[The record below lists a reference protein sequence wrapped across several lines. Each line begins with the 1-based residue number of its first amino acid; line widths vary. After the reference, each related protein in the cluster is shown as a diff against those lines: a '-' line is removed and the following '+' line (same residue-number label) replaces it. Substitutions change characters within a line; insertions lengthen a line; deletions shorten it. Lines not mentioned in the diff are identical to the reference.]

1 MANVK
6 INIVHPKVYGTDGK
20 VMPLGEQSVDSKL
33 AEKLIKRKVA
43 VKPEKNDK

>member
-6 INIVHPKVYGTDGK
+6 INVVHPKVYGTDGK
-20 VMPLGEQSVDSKL
+20 VMALGEQSVDSKL

-43 VKPEKNDK
+43 TKNDK